1 MTDLVSII
9 IPTYN
14 RSSMLP
20 RALVSVQGQ
29 TWRNLEIIVV
39 DDGSTDDTT
48 EVMSGLQRDDRRIRF
63 LRHRLNRGAQAA
75 RNTGIQSA
83 TGRWLAFLDSDD
95 EWLPHRL
102 EAGIAALLRTQTRAV
117 HCDCYVTNGDNPAR
131 TIEGIPPLSG
141 NILPAI
147 LADPGPMFQGLLTE
161 RSCFEEIGCL
171 DETIVS
177 YQEWDTYIRLAQ
189 CHTFSFIAEPLF
201 VYHCHSGKTISQDM
215 IRDADGYAQV
225 VGKHHKTM
233 LRVAGK
239 DVLKHHYTFLA
250 EKNRNLGR
258 GDLCR
263 KFQHQASLL

>member
-1 MTDLVSII
+1 MTDLVSIV

-14 RSSMLP
+14 RSAMLP
-20 RALVSVQGQ
+20 RALASVQGQ
-29 TWRNLEIIVV
+29 TWKNLEIIVV
-39 DDGSTDDTT
+39 DDGSTDDTA
-48 EVMSGLQRDDRRIRF
+48 EVMAGLQQDDGRIHF
-63 LRHRLNRGAQAA
+63 LHHRLNRGAQAA

-102 EAGIAALLRTQTRAV
+102 EAGLAALQRSGTKAV
-117 HCDCYVTNGDNPAR
+117 HCDCFVTNGDDPAR
-131 TIEGIPPLSG
+131 SIEGIPPLAG

-147 LADPGPMFQGLLTE
+147 LTDPGPMFQGLLTE
-161 RSCFEEIGCL
+161 RTCLEDIGRL

-189 CHTFSFIAEPLF
+189 FHTFSFIPEPLF

-215 IRDADGYAQV
+215 TRDADGYAQV
-225 VGKHHKTM
+225 VGKHHETM

-239 DVLKHHYTFLA
+239 NVLKHHYLFLA
-250 EKNRNLGR
+250 QKNKNLGR
-258 GDLCR
+258 SDLCR
-263 KFQHQASLL
+263 NYQRQAALL